1 MEEIR
6 MEESKALKGIKEAFT
21 FLAQNKAQRQSGF
34 GLWKGNACLV
44 VILMVSKES
53 RSFLTQKGLR
63 VNLILSLTGFL
74 LLFSGILDSV
84 KLGGTVLVNSKF
96 HFRLW
101 FDYHPDFPGQ
111 ICFKTNK
118 VDIHC
123 VFIHIFM
130 VPVSGYSLPYTKK
143 RTIIKNPVKGL
154 NAFLKL

>member
-84 KLGGTVLVNSKF
+84 KLGGTLFTIHTSEF
-96 HFRLW
+96 
-101 FDYHPDFPGQ
+101 Q
-111 ICFKTNK
+111 IPF
-118 VDIHC
+118 
-123 VFIHIFM
+123 
-130 VPVSGYSLPYTKK
+130 
-143 RTIIKNPVKGL
+143 
-154 NAFLKL
+154 